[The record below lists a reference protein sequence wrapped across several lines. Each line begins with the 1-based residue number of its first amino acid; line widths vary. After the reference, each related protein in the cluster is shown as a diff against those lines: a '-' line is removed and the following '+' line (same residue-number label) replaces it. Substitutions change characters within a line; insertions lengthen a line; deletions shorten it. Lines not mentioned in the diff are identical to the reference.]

1 LIADYEFKPRQLA
14 VDRNDLDFGKIL
26 AMALMLL
33 VVLTTTHLENFDLI
47 MATMRHNRNQYRC
60 TFDQW
65 GTKLDGVA
73 RTYCEYL
80 IDGDFGTNVCRYLFY
95 FKFFASDNF
104 VLFATGFYDRVHDLK
119 PHQMLKEFLP
129 HRDQASRVRCGELAI
144 IHGNRNAVKKYSQT
158 PAVVVCRPPGERA
171 RRARNVRGAART
183 PIKRL
188 QRAPSTTAAAGMS
201 YNRRT

>member
-1 LIADYEFKPRQLA
+1 
-14 VDRNDLDFGKIL
+14 
-26 AMALMLL
+26 
-33 VVLTTTHLENFDLI
+33 

-119 PHQMLKEFLP
+119 PHQMLKECPSDRAKQALP
-129 HRDQASRVRCGELAI
+129 GRENLRLYMDCELTSKT
-144 IHGNRNAVKKYSQT
+144 IHKNPLPWYVAPQ
-158 PAVVVCRPPGERA
+158 
-171 RRARNVRGAART
+171 RGAPAGT
-183 PIKRL
+183 KKPAAGAKI
-188 QRAPSTTAAAGMS
+188 APQGPQGAAIDPAAPGMS

>member
-1 LIADYEFKPRQLA
+1 M
-14 VDRNDLDFGKIL
+14 DFGKIL

-65 GTKLDGVA
+65 RTKLDGVA
-73 RTYCEYL
+73 RAYCENL

-119 PHQMLKEFLP
+119 PHQMLKEFVP
-129 HRDQASRVRCGELAI
+129 RNRKASCTDPGEPAI
-144 IHGNRNAVKKYSQT
+144 IHG
-158 PAVVVCRPPGERA
+158 
-171 RRARNVRGAART
+171 
-183 PIKRL
+183 
-188 QRAPSTTAAAGMS
+188 
-201 YNRRT
+201 